1 MNEGDFG
8 EADFPQEKKGFNTRI
23 KCFGTI
29 KSMEKR
35 YILFEDND
43 GFPYLIDK
51 KDFIFTKTKRNEKT

>member
-8 EADFPQEKKGFNTRI
+8 RARFPQEKKGFATVI
-23 KCFGTI
+23 DCFGVI
-29 KSMEKR
+29 KSIEKK

-51 KDFIFTKTKRNEKT
+51 KDFEFEKKDKK